1 MVGAP
6 SRNTPAW
13 FIFEDSFF
21 CEGIP
26 PDTPL
31 PRSSPQSPWQQLSS
45 GGFLFNLLIAF
56 NRAAHVLISRFA
68 KRFSEQAKLDVT
80 LQHSL
85 LEPAECV

>member
-1 MVGAP
+1 MVGEP

-56 NRAAHVLISRFA
+56 NRAAHVLISKVCQAIFRA
-68 KRFSEQAKLDVT
+68 SETRRHLA
-80 LQHSL
+80 
-85 LEPAECV
+85 A